1 MAKEK
6 YSLYDI
12 VVKRGISR
20 KMQRTLSREI
30 NDRKE
35 EKRKKALI
43 EELIEFQD
51 NK

>member
-6 YSLYDI
+6 YSLLEI
-12 VVKRGISR
+12 MKARGISHR
-20 KMQRTLSREI
+20 MYRILSREI
-30 NDRKE
+30 NDKKE

-43 EELIEFQD
+43 EELKEFQD